1 MRLERQ
7 KIILFLLCL
16 LIAAYL
22 SAAKSAEANA
32 AEHRYHI
39 LAVKTR
45 DIEFYNTVLHSFRHS
60 LESRTGNAGMK
71 VEVSEISLTGNA
83 DDDARSVR
91 NQIQKGPELIL
102 TLGTNATRLVA
113 EAHPTVPVLFSM
125 VLDPVS
131 LGVAVSLDVPGGKF
145 TGTTL
150 LISPGKQLD
159 ALLQAAPQVHKVGVL
174 YTEND
179 PTSTAFLTQARQEAQ
194 SLHLEIVA
202 KAIAADKEAD
212 RAAVETL
219 AGQVDAVWLIPDP
232 ASSGP
237 HILADTLEVTR
248 AKHLPILGASSATV
262 RAGALLSLSANLQ
275 DLGEVSAEM
284 AMPLLDGTADPSHM
298 RIRGP
303 RRTILS
309 INLVAAKVLGVTIP
323 DPVLHLADEV
333 IDSDTLTK

>member
-1 MRLERQ
+1 MERQ
-7 KIILFLLCL
+7 NTFLFLCL
-16 LIAAYL
+16 FLAACL
-22 SAAKSAEANA
+22 STVKSAEANA
-32 AEHRYHI
+32 AEHRYHV

-60 LESRTGNAGMK
+60 LEGRAGNAGMK
-71 VEVSEISLTGNA
+71 MDLTEISLTGKSDA
-83 DDDARSVR
+83 DTRSVR
-91 NQIQKGPELIL
+91 AEIQKGPELIL

-113 EAHPTVPVLFSM
+113 DAHPAVPVLFSM
-125 VLDPVS
+125 ILDPVS
-131 LGVAVSLDVPGGKF
+131 LGVAASLDAPGGKF

-174 YTEND
+174 YSEND
-179 PTSTAFLTQARQEAQ
+179 PTSTAFLVQARQDAQ
-194 SLHLEIVA
+194 SLHLEIIA
-202 KAIAADKEAD
+202 KAIAADKETD

-219 AGQVDAVWLIPDP
+219 AGQVDAIWLIPDP
-232 ASSGP
+232 ASTGP
-237 HILADTLEVTR
+237 RVLADTLEVTR
-248 AKHLPILGASSATV
+248 AKHLPVLGASSATV

-275 DLGEVSAEM
+275 DLGEVNAEM

-309 INLVAAKVLGVTIP
+309 INLVAAKALGLTIP

-333 IDSDTLTK
+333 IDAESLNK